1 MAKSNK
7 ADFQNQYKQI
17 GKVFSPFFDCYIN
30 FNSMG
35 LHHLYNK
42 WSASQEEL
50 ELRSGLAFLVPKF
63 LKEKNT
69 PSAFGLR
76 NYNNGFWEKYWSF
89 VFGYEY
95 RN

>member
-1 MAKSNK
+1 
-7 ADFQNQYKQI
+7 
-17 GKVFSPFFDCYIN
+17 
-30 FNSMG
+30 MG

-63 LKEKNT
+63 LKEKI
-69 PSAFGLR
+69 LR
-76 NYNNGFWEKYWSF
+76 PLLGSEITIT
-89 VFGYEY
+89 VFGKNIGVFVSYEY